1 MEKITDKLYSW
12 ASLLEP
18 DTRDQ
23 AEALSRLP
31 IIAGHVALMPDAHLG
46 KGSTVGSVIPTDGAV
61 IPAAIG
67 VDIGCGMGAALT
79 NMTSKDLPDSLDSLV
94 DGFDKV
100 VPAGLGHWHREPL
113 PQAYTWWE
121 AHRGEVATELSDKQI
136 KTLLVQLGT
145 LGSGNHFLEI
155 VLDEQDRVWVFLH
168 SGSRGIGNQ
177 LASIHIK
184 IARKVCDYE
193 LKALRGHR
201 DDEDLAWLTE
211 GTPEFDRYIADM
223 RFAQAYALEN
233 RSIMMDSALAYL
245 FKWLTGRR
253 HRPSK
258 NPTELDRI
266 NTHHNFTELQQWP
279 PGGEAVRPVWITR
292 KGAIKAGPGDL
303 GLIPGSMG
311 QRSYVVEGL
320 GSLDSYHSCS
330 HGAGRMMSRT
340 RARKELDVASLE
352 KKMSGLAWQRGNARD
367 LLDEHPGAYKNIDQ
381 VMADQTDLVKVV
393 HTFRAIGNYKGVS

>member
-12 ASLLEP
+12 ASVLEP

-155 VLDEQDRVWVFLH
+155 VLDELDRVWVFLH

-211 GTPEFDRYIADM
+211 GTPEFDTYIADM

-245 FKWLTGRR
+245 FRWLTGPR

-279 PGGEAVRPVWITR
+279 PGGEVARPVWITR

-330 HGAGRMMSRT
+330 HGAGRTMSRT

-367 LLDEHPGAYKNIDQ
+367 LLDEHPSAYKNIDQ

>member
-12 ASLLEP
+12 ASVLEP
-18 DTRDQ
+18 ETRDQ

-46 KGSTVGSVIPTDGAV
+46 KGSTVGSVIPTAGAV

-67 VDIGCGMGAALT
+67 VDIGCGMGAAQT
-79 NMTSKDLPDSLDSLV
+79 NMTSKDLPDTLDSLIE
-94 DGFDKV
+94 GFDKV

-113 PQAYTWWE
+113 AQAYTWWE
-121 AHRGEVATELSDKQI
+121 KHKGEVATELTGQQI

-177 LASIHIK
+177 LATLHMK

-211 GTPEFDRYIADM
+211 GTPEFDSYIADM

-233 RSIMMDSALAYL
+233 RSIMMDSTLAYL

-279 PGGEAVRPVWITR
+279 PGDEAARPVWITR

-330 HGAGRMMSRT
+330 HGAGRIMSRT
-340 RARKELDVASLE
+340 RARKELDVASFE
-352 KKMSGLAWQRGNARD
+352 KKMRGLAWQRRNAVG
-367 LLDEHPGAYKNIDQ
+367 LLDEHPSAYKNIDQ
-381 VMADQTDLVKVV
+381 VMADQTDLVKVIHV
-393 HTFRAIGNYKGVS
+393 FKAIGNYKGVS